1 MDSHPNICQYP
12 LINHL
17 HFSSNFFVKLHDDKF
32 AGMLIT
38 VLWKCSSCAT
48 PANPIHAKTWL
59 GLFRICLTVRKVSVA
74 KQNVKRRCFDSTKAH
89 FFGTLVFFCYNE
101 RHLHFFRQV
110 SFLGWTRVI
119 IKIWIHLCYPI
130 NVTDFH

>member
-1 MDSHPNICQYP
+1 MKKRIILGTSDAWSPSRLLQQTSKPAYYIVDCQIFIPQIDSQPKNCQYP

-17 HFSSNFFVKLHDDKF
+17 DFSSIFFVKLHDDKF

-74 KQNVKRRCFDSTKAH
+74 KQNVKRRCFDSTW
-89 FFGTLVFFCYNE
+89 E
-101 RHLHFFRQV
+101 RRPI
-110 SFLGWTRVI
+110 SFLE
-119 IKIWIHLCYPI
+119 L
-130 NVTDFH
+130 